1 MIGLKSWSEKYV
13 FELHSLLL
21 SFRSSLLKI
30 WSPQLPLH
38 PNTSRCHLS
47 VSYALALPGLR
58 GSTYSQFLAARS
70 NFYLLTTYSL
80 PKRDVCNSVFKSDLP
95 SEKISLKRLSC
106 KQKKKNHFRIKFLPN
121 LFLTLSFLLTI
132 LWHCTG
138 FWEVP
143 ISYFTCSSLSSV
155 SRYGRFTCEETEIF
169 RGPVNWPGAPRWQ
182 MIEKWLSARVPVA

>member
-1 MIGLKSWSEKYV
+1 MHWPFLVSEV
-13 FELHSLLL
+13 VLTV
-21 SFRSSLLKI
+21 SSLL
-30 WSPQLPLH
+30 PEA
-38 PNTSRCHLS
+38 TSTSWPHTPC
-47 VSYALALPGLR
+47 
-58 GSTYSQFLAARS
+58 
-70 NFYLLTTYSL
+70 
-80 PKRDVCNSVFKSDLP
+80 P
-95 SEKISLKRLSC
+95 SETFVIQCSSLICLQRRSLWSALVAS
-106 KQKKKNHFRIKFLPN
+106 KKKNHFRIKFLPN